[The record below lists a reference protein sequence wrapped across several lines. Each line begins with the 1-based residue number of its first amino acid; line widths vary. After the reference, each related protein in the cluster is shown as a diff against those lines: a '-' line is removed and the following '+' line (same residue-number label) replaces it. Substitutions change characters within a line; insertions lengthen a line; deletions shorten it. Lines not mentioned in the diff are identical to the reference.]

1 MSRWHESHCRLPDVK
16 ETHGE
21 DGRKTANERSAPGY
35 TNLIWSDEIRLL
47 RLSPGTPG
55 DPVHANFVNIQ
66 LDQGPPIFEAL
77 SYTWA
82 DESGDATRCRPIF
95 IGPYWDIYVATRN
108 CERALSNIR
117 RPRLTRDIW
126 VDSICI
132 NQDDDTERSAQ
143 VSLIPRIYA
152 EAESVVVYLGEE
164 SPESGAALEILVLQD
179 RASIF
184 SDLEASRLKHDLEQR
199 TAAEHTKQQLEDIFG
214 RPYFKRLWVVQ
225 ELIQAKSAV
234 ICCGTQSALWPLR
247 GLESLRS
254 LIDIPRWTR
263 YRNFRSNITEMNFVE
278 LIVDTRDCLCSD
290 PRDKVFA
297 ILGLIRFRKQLAL
310 VPDYTQSFE
319 RICIGTASYL
329 GQCCDEWISVL
340 KYANAG
346 ATNRHLPSWVP
357 DWTQVRPVSNR
368 AFSSPAYYKYLPD
381 SMVESRLRPY
391 QIFLFE
397 PPQNSSVEIASED
410 GSLQVSAMRI
420 CQIRDR
426 FSTSKSAK
434 GSYASLSSPLISDLI
449 DYGPGEFHLFCPVE
463 SLTGYEVVFWL
474 HGISSF
480 AILKCSSH
488 QSRYSF
494 VSLCSLAP
502 MSHDPPRTKEGYFAV
517 RDFSTTEE
525 EVIRGVDESL
535 RPADQATSWARPTS
549 SGSFMSTM
557 QRLADATLFFEN
569 QSRGDSLQKR
579 WLTLRDEM
587 EWYLRSDS
595 HRRNFALYLIELEAV
610 RPGGRDASYYHPPSR
625 SHVGHLKQLNKL
637 LWSLIPAGGSWG
649 HHYAGS
655 EPPENGSIQDASDII
670 YRLMNW
676 ASVTMEVIDEC
687 SRWTSMMNSS
697 WVGDLTGASIPAE
710 WAARY
715 ELFEENITA
724 GLNAEITS
732 LDDQGP
738 VKLLAT
744 NLQRGWIAVYGIGIA
759 SIDI

>member
-1 MSRWHESHCRLPDVK
+1 MSRWHESHCRLPDVSVIGGLPCCSHCFAIFPVDDVKPDSQLRGPQIPSHSGSLPLNLSWPQSVKYLGATAPRGLNSGSATDSKVQSEEDSSKDGSEAIVAKRQVK

-297 ILGLIRFRKQLAL
+297 ILDA
-310 VPDYTQSFE
+310 
-319 RICIGTASYL
+319 
-329 GQCCDEWISVL
+329 
-340 KYANAG
+340 
-346 ATNRHLPSWVP
+346 
-357 DWTQVRPVSNR
+357 
-368 AFSSPAYYKYLPD
+368 
-381 SMVESRLRPY
+381 MVESRLRPY

-420 CQIRDR
+420 CRICDR

-655 EPPENGSIQDASDII
+655 EPPEDGSIQDASDII

-732 LDDQGP
+732 LD
-738 VKLLAT
+738 VTLLI
-744 NLQRGWIAVYGIGIA
+744 LDLF
-759 SIDI
+759 SKS